1 MGGFQTQ
8 VLTDQIKFCFLLKL
22 PGSLGPPGLRFW
34 GSSEFRSRFRGGAG
48 GGSGRAKPGPAAAG
62 RGQPL
67 PAEAPLGPRAPAP
80 PPRSPPGPS
89 EPPGQPRGRRVL
101 PRPPAPSGVPAAPPG
116 LGWAPRESSGE
127 RQKARVAASLRATRR
142 FYFIFFPGETS
153 LRSGGPVTSHQPQPG
168 RNRWRVN
175 FGGEGTA
182 LVCSGKGDVTEKGF
196 NPRVPHSPPGLPQ
209 PAEQILDKSCPL
221 PRSCPGRW
229 GHPHSGDSPRPRWW
243 HAVAQEPCPCR
254 GVWVAPPAPVTAS
267 GIQLQPYPKQQGP
280 GNVVWAWAVTRG
292 GHGHGCGMAV
302 GMDMVWV
309 WVWVRVWMCHQEQVT
324 LVTLPEVPS
333 HQDARRVAER

>member
-1 MGGFQTQ
+1 MAPGG
-8 VLTDQIKFCFLLKL
+8 DR
-22 PGSLGPPGLRFW
+22 G
-34 GSSEFRSRFRGGAG
+34 ERSRGRRRPG
-48 GGSGRAKPGPAAAG
+48 GGSRCPRRLRSGPVPRPRRLG
-62 RGQPL
+62 
-67 PAEAPLGPRAPAP
+67 APRV
-80 PPRSPPGPS
+80 PRSPPDSPEAAGSCPD
-89 EPPGQPRGRRVL
+89 
-101 PRPPAPSGVPAAPPG
+101 PRPPPGSRLRPLAWGGHLGRAAGRDRRRG
-116 LGWAPRESSGE
+116 LLPLSE
-127 RQKARVAASLRATRR
+127 RLVD
-142 FYFIFFPGETS
+142 FILFFFPGETS

-182 LVCSGKGDVTEKGF
+182 SVCSGKGDVTEKGF

-229 GHPHSGDSPRPRWW
+229 GHPHSGDSPRPQWW

-280 GNVVWAWAVTRG
+280 GDVVWAWAVTRG